1 MKELLQPRPE
11 ILITVVGI
19 GGCGCN
25 TINMLRENGLA
36 DSVNLLAVNTDL
48 AVLNHIE
55 IESKI
60 LIGENL
66 TNGYGAGADPAVG
79 LKAAQESEALL
90 TNALKDS
97 DIVIITAGFGGGTG
111 TGASPLVAKLAR
123 ELGISCLAIVTL
135 PFESE
140 GKMRMDYA
148 LQGIAEIKEPIQ
160 AYITLSNDLLLKG
173 LGESVGLFSA
183 FNQSNEVLKN
193 LLSALVQMLTQTG
206 YINVDKNDFARI
218 LSFEGES
225 VLGVGKAESEE
236 SSLDALDQA
245 LNNPLVSLA
254 NIGSA
259 KGIIIQICC
268 REEIKLATYE
278 GIIKQ
283 VRSKLTDDS
292 ALIVVGVTLDPN
304 LLSEVEIL
312 LIASGIDE
320 QVNNSVKIEAQKQA
334 YLDDGLSFISSD
346 KDPNIEQTPPSALS
360 DEDYTDIPAIIRK
373 LRENQKLKDV
383 VPDNELP

>member
-25 TINMLRENGLA
+25 TVNMLHNNNLA
-36 DSVNLLAVNTDL
+36 DRVNLIAVNTDL
-48 AVLNHIE
+48 AVLNHIDV
-55 IESKI
+55 ESKI

-79 LKAAQESEALL
+79 LKAAQESEELL
-90 TNALKDS
+90 TNSLKDS

-111 TGASPLVAKLAR
+111 TGASPLVAKIAR

-148 LQGIAEIKEPIQ
+148 NQGIGDIKEPVQ
-160 AYITLSNDLLLKG
+160 AYITLSNDLLLQG
-173 LGESVGLFSA
+173 LGEDVGLFSA
-183 FNQSNEVLKN
+183 FKQSNEVLKN

-225 VLGVGKAESEE
+225 VLGVGKAENEND
-236 SSLDALDQA
+236 SLIALDQA
-245 LNNPLVSLA
+245 LNNPLVSIA
-254 NIGSA
+254 KIDTA
-259 KGIIIQICC
+259 KGIIIQVCC
-268 REEIKLATYE
+268 KDEIKLTTYE

-283 VRSKLTDDS
+283 VRSKLSNDA

-304 LLSEVEIL
+304 LSSALEIL
-312 LIASGIDE
+312 LIASGINDSKTSKLKAK
-320 QVNNSVKIEAQKQA
+320 NISAA
-334 YLDDGLSFISSD
+334 YLDDNLSFID
-346 KDPNIEQTPPSALS
+346 KNKNVLESEELESITTEN
-360 DEDYTDIPAIIRK
+360 YTDIPAISRK
-373 LRENQKLKDV
+373 LMGRQQLNKFV
-383 VPDNELP
+383 NESE